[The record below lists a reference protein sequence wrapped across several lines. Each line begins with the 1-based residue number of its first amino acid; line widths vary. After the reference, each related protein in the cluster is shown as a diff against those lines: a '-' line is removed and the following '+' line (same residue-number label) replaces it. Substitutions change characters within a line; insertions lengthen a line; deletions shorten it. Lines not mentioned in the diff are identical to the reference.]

1 MAYQRHQMQFDS
13 RNAKDE
19 IQQIVIAKN
28 DHEFKKII
36 ACVNF
41 HSDLLRLLNF
51 RQPLSTRELLTEIGI
66 SKQKLLRDLKQLIK
80 YNLVKKISFESNV
93 LYVING
99 DFNSVIFKTLDL

>member
-1 MAYQRHQMQFDS
+1 MAQQEHQMQFDS
-13 RNAKDE
+13 RDAGDKVQTF
-19 IQQIVIAKN
+19 IIAKN

-41 HSDLLRLLNF
+41 HSDLIHLLNF
-51 RQPLSTRELLTEIGI
+51 RQPLSTRELLNELGI

-80 YNLVKKISFESNV
+80 YNLVKRISFESNV

-99 DFNSVIFKTLDL
+99 DFNSIVCETLGL

>member
-1 MAYQRHQMQFDS
+1 MAYQEHQMQFDS
-13 RNAKDE
+13 GDVKDK
-19 IQQIVIAKN
+19 IQQIAIAKN

-41 HSDLLRLLNF
+41 HSDLLHLLNF
-51 RQPLSTRELLTEIGI
+51 QQPLSTRELLTEIGI

-80 YNLVKKISFESNV
+80 YNLVKRISFESSV

-99 DFNSVIFKTLDL
+99 DFNSVICKTLSL